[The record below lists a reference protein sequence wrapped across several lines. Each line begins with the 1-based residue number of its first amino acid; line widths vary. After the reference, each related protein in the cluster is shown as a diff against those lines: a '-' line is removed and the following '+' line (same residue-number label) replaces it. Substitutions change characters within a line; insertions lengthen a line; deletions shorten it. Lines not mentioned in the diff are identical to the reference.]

1 MPEKDLRILIGPID
15 TASFPSRLGRSLA
28 ERGCRCWVLN
38 SSAHRYHAS
47 TDRLG
52 AAKPVA
58 PSAFRIL
65 RWLEDRGLPGLLIG
79 APLKPLLMLGIF
91 LWSLLAIDVVIFVSG
106 RSLFRG
112 YWDLWCYRLLKKR
125 VIRVFLGS
133 DSRPKYLSGPN
144 DAVVDPTTAQSA
156 SRRLAAS
163 VRRQQKRI
171 ARMSDWS
178 DVVVENP
185 LCGHFQTKPFV
196 SWFCVGFPH
205 DPGFFRQ
212 DSSATDGH
220 AEQTEKRRFKVL
232 HCPSNPR
239 IKGTDRVDAVMKKLQ
254 NEGMELDYVRITGMP
269 HHVVLQHL
277 QTCDFVIDELYSDTP
292 MAGFA
297 SEAAAYGRPILVGGY
312 GWNAIRRSVPAEF
325 IPPNLCISPD
335 DFEDVLPDLIRD
347 EQRRKQAGEQA
358 LEFMNGCWHY
368 SAVAD
373 RFLRIISG
381 DIPEDWWVSPETI
394 DYWQG
399 LGSPRS
405 HREEVL
411 DSYLKHEGLA
421 ALQVSPNSRFHARM
435 SERLNSG

>member
-38 SSAHRYHAS
+38 SSAHQYHAS

-52 AAKPVA
+52 AARPVA
-58 PSAFRIL
+58 PAAFRVL
-65 RWLEDRGLPGLLIG
+65 RWLEDRGIAGLLIG
-79 APLKPLLMLGIF
+79 APLKPLLIF
-91 LWSLLAIDVVIFVSG
+91 WIFVWSLFRIDVVIFVSG
-106 RSLFRG
+106 RSLLRG
-112 YWDLWCYRLLKKR
+112 YWDLWVYRLLGKR

-133 DSRPKYLSGPN
+133 DSRPKYLSGPH
-144 DAVVDPTTAQSA
+144 DAVIDSTTTKPAC
-156 SRRLAAS
+156 RRLAAS
-163 VRRQQKRI
+163 VRRQRKRI
-171 ARMSDWS
+171 ARMSAWS

-185 LCGHFQTKPFV
+185 LCGHYQTKPFV

-205 DPGFFRQ
+205 DPGFFQ
-212 DSSATDGH
+212 QTVSNEEQPTDQH
-220 AEQTEKRRFKVL
+220 PNKRFKVL

-239 IKGTDRVDAVMKKLQ
+239 IKGTDRVDAVMQKLQ
-254 NEGMELDYVRITGMP
+254 QDGMELDYVRITGMP
-269 HHVVLQHL
+269 HHVVLEHL

-312 GWNAIRRSVPAEF
+312 GWDAIRRSVPEEF

-335 DFEDVLPDLIRD
+335 DFESRLPELIRD
-347 EQRRKQAGEQA
+347 EQRRRQAGEQA

-368 SAVAD
+368 SAVAE
-373 RFLRIISG
+373 RMLRIIRD
-381 DIPEDWWVSPETI
+381 DIPADWWVSPESI

-399 LGSPRS
+399 LGSTQS
-405 HREEVL
+405 HREQVL
-411 DSYLKHEGLA
+411 DRFLQHEGTE
-421 ALQVSPNSRFHARM
+421 ALQVSPDCRFFELMAARQ
-435 SERLNSG
+435 GKV